1 MEVSRKLLTCLIFY
15 LLHFSHFA
23 QTINQIK
30 GIIRDEKN
38 GEAIPGAKITLSTGE
53 KIATNIGGE
62 FTLKPL
68 KYPVKLFISSFGYEP
83 DSIYLTQDTTFT
95 RLLYNASIQIKTV
108 VVTAGRRSQEIEEVA
123 ISMEILKPEL
133 INNKGL
139 SSLEQAV
146 DQSPGVYAMD
156 GQVSIRGGGGYAYGA
171 GSRVM
176 LLWNGVPML
185 SPDIGDAKW
194 NAVPMEQAS
203 QIEIL
208 KGASSVLYGSGALN
222 GIIALTEREPTPDLH
237 LSAKVQSG
245 VYGDPRRKSL
255 IWWRRNPTFHMADVY
270 AGKSFKK
277 FGFTQGANFYKDYGY
292 RQGEDEMRI
301 RLNGSL
307 YFKSKKYPN
316 MKSGIG
322 YNYQYQDIGA
332 FILWKN
338 DSLCY
343 QAKDGTITEQKAIR
357 LSVDP
362 YMKFFDKFNNKHF
375 LRARYYLVTTGNNE
389 NYKDASFAQMYY
401 LDYQFQKKLGMGTN
415 LSAGLTNNSSSVIS
429 WVFGNHFSQNMAAY
443 GQLESRFKKLDI
455 TAGMRLEY
463 YQLDNTTPD
472 SKFEYL
478 DSLFMPVYPVF
489 RTGMHYEVNKF
500 SHLRASLG
508 QGVRFPSI
516 AERFVSTSVGGLV
529 IFKNP
534 NLKPERGWA
543 GEIGWK
549 QIVKIGDNWKG
560 YIDAAAF
567 INEYSNMTEFTFGAY
582 NPLTGDKLTWLG
594 AGVASPQDSAIWNS
608 LVAQGVTIN
617 NCVGFKATNA
627 EKARIAGLELSFN
640 SQGKIGDVELNSLM
654 GYTYMNPISLN
665 PDSTYKQ
672 TFSDTSSSM
681 LKYRFRHMAKLDIQ
695 ASYKDF
701 FLGVSARYNS
711 HMVNIDK
718 VFEESI
724 GSEEIL
730 AGLKEYR
737 EKYNKGA
744 LVLDMRMGYTIQKR
758 YKLNF
763 IINNLLNTEY
773 SSRPGD
779 VQAPRNFIFQF
790 QYNL

>member
-1 MEVSRKLLTCLIFY
+1 MNFPIKIVWTLLFSLSYLIA
-15 LLHFSHFA
+15 FS
-23 QTINQIK
+23 QIK
-30 GIIRDEKN
+30 GSIRDAKN
-38 GEAIPGAKITLSTGE
+38 GDPIPGAKISLSSGE
-53 KIATNIGGE
+53 KISTNITGD
-62 FTLKPL
+62 FLLKPT
-68 KYPVKLFISSFGYEP
+68 KYPVQLKISSFGYES
-83 DSIYLTQDTTFT
+83 DSIWITKDTSFVKS
-95 RLLYNASIQIKTV
+95 LYVESIQIKTV
-108 VVTAGRRSQEIEEVA
+108 VVTAGRRSQEIEEVP
-123 ISMEILKPEL
+123 ISMEILRPEL
-133 INNKGL
+133 INNKGI
-139 SSLEQAV
+139 SNLEQAV

-255 IWWRRNPTFHMADVY
+255 IWWRKNPTFHMADIY

-277 FGFTQGANFYKDYGY
+277 FGLTQGANFYKDYGY
-292 RQGEDEMRI
+292 RMGEDEMRF
-301 RLNGSL
+301 RLNGTL

-343 QAKDGTITEQKAIR
+343 QAKDGTINEQKAIR

-362 YMKFFDKFNNKHF
+362 YLKVFDKYNNKHF
-375 LRARYYLVTTGNNE
+375 LRARYYLVTTGNNVD
-389 NYKDASFAQMYY
+389 YKDASFAQMYY
-401 LDYQFQKKLGMGTN
+401 LDYQIQKKIGLGTN
-415 LSAGLTNNSSSVIS
+415 LSAGITNNTSTVKS

-443 GQLESRFKKLDI
+443 GQVESRFKKLDI
-455 TAGMRLEY
+455 SAGMRLEY
-463 YQLDNTTPD
+463 YQLDNNRPD
-472 SKFEYL
+472 SRFEYL
-478 DSLFMPVYPVF
+478 DSLYMPVYPVF

-534 NLKPERGWA
+534 SLQPEKGWA

-549 QIVKIGDNWKG
+549 QIVSIGENWKG

-567 INEYSNMTEFTFGAY
+567 LNEYSNMTEFTFGVY
-582 NPLTGDKLTWLG
+582 NPLTGDNLTWLG
-594 AGVASPQDSAIWNS
+594 AGVASPEDSAIWNG
-608 LVAQGVTIN
+608 LVAQGLTIN
-617 NCVGFKATNA
+617 NCIGFKATNA

-640 SQGKIGDVELNSLM
+640 SQGKIGEIELTSLV

-665 PDSTYKQ
+665 PDSTYKA
-672 TFSDTSSSM
+672 TFSDTSTNM
-681 LKYRFRHMAKLDIQ
+681 LKYRFRHMAKLDVQ
-695 ASYKDF
+695 AGYRNF
-701 FLGVSARYNS
+701 FVGISTRFNS

-724 GSEEIL
+724 AGNEIL
-730 AGLKEYR
+730 EGLKEYR

-744 LVLDMRMGYTIQKR
+744 LVFDSRIGYT
-758 YKLNF
+758 YKKQYKVNF
-763 IINNLLNTEY
+763 IVNNLFNAEY
-773 SSRPGD
+773 TSRPGD
-779 VQAPRNFIFQF
+779 VQPPRNFLIQF

>member
-1 MEVSRKLLTCLIFY
+1 MNFPIKIVCTLFFCLSY
-15 LLHFSHFA
+15 LSVFS
-23 QTINQIK
+23 QIK
-30 GIIRDEKN
+30 GSIRDAKN
-38 GEAIPGAKITLSTGE
+38 GDPIPGARISLSSGE
-53 KIATNIGGE
+53 KIATNITGE
-62 FTLKPL
+62 FLLRPT
-68 KYPVKLFISSFGYEP
+68 KYPVRLIISSFGYES
-83 DSIYLTQDTTFT
+83 DSLWITKDTTFVKS
-95 RLLYNASIQIKTV
+95 LYVESIQIKTV
-108 VVTAGRRSQEIEEVA
+108 VVTAGRRSQEIEEVP
-123 ISMEILKPEL
+123 ISMEILRPEL

-139 SSLEQAV
+139 SNLEQAV

-255 IWWRRNPTFHMADVY
+255 IWWRKNPTFHMADVY

-292 RQGEDEMRI
+292 RMGEDEMRF

-343 QAKDGTITEQKAIR
+343 QAKDGTINEQKAIR

-362 YMKFFDKFNNKHF
+362 YLKVFDKYNNKHF
-375 LRARYYLVTTGNNE
+375 LRARYYLVTTGNNVD
-389 NYKDASFAQMYY
+389 YKDASFAQMYY
-401 LDYQFQKKLGMGTN
+401 LDYQIQKKIGLGTN
-415 LSAGLTNNSSSVIS
+415 LSAGITNNTSTVKS

-443 GQLESRFKKLDI
+443 GQVESRFKKLDI
-455 TAGMRLEY
+455 SAGMRLEY
-463 YQLDNTTPD
+463 YQLDNNRPD
-472 SKFEYL
+472 SRFEYL

-500 SHLRASLG
+500 SHLRVSLG

-534 NLKPERGWA
+534 SLQPEKGWA
-543 GEIGWK
+543 GEVGWK
-549 QIVKIGDNWKG
+549 QIVAIGENWKG

-567 INEYSNMTEFTFGAY
+567 INEYSNMTEFTFGVY
-582 NPLTGDKLTWLG
+582 NPLTGDNLTWLG
-594 AGVASPQDSAIWNS
+594 AGVASPEDSAIWNG
-608 LVAQGVTIN
+608 LVAQGLTIN
-617 NCVGFKATNA
+617 NCIGFKATNA

-640 SQGKIGDVELNSLM
+640 SQGKIGDVELTSLI

-665 PDSTYKQ
+665 PDSTYKA
-672 TFSDTSSSM
+672 TFSDTSTNM
-681 LKYRFRHMAKLDIQ
+681 LKYRFRHMAKLDVQ
-695 ASYKDF
+695 AGYRNF
-701 FLGVSARYNS
+701 FAGISTRFNS

-724 GSEEIL
+724 AGNEIL
-730 AGLKEYR
+730 EGLREYR

-744 LVLDMRMGYTIQKR
+744 LVFDARFGYT
-758 YKLNF
+758 YKKQYKVNF
-763 IINNLLNTEY
+763 IVNNLFNAEY
-773 SSRPGD
+773 TSRPGD
-779 VQAPRNFIFQF
+779 VQPPRNFLIQF